1 MRAWFLPAVAA
12 ALLQATPAIA
22 YPQSFCAPLERA
34 TEMLAEQGEH
44 LIAWYRDGEIVKG
57 LFGDRQS
64 GAWTLVSVDSRG
76 YVCTMRNGAGL
87 VAPEGE
93 PA

>member
-1 MRAWFLPAVAA
+1 MTRWFLPAVAA
-12 ALLQATPAIA
+12 ALLQATPARA
-22 YPQSFCAPLERA
+22 YPESFCASLETA
-34 TEMLAEQGEH
+34 TERLAEHGE
-44 LIAWYRDGEIVKG
+44 LIIAWYRDGDVIKG

-64 GAWTLVSVDSRG
+64 GAWTLIAMDASG
-76 YVCTMRNGAGL
+76 YVCTMRNGTGL

>member
-1 MRAWFLPAVAA
+1 MKSWFLAGIAACVLQPAHA
-12 ALLQATPAIA
+12 QA

-34 TEMLAEQGEH
+34 TEILSEQGEH
-44 LIAWYRDGEIVKG
+44 LIAWYRDGDVVKG

-64 GAWTLVSVDSRG
+64 GAWTLVGMNAGG
-76 YVCTMRNGAGL
+76 YVCTMRNGTGL
-87 VAPEGE
+87 AAPQGE

>member
-1 MRAWFLPAVAA
+1 MRPWFLAGIAACALQPAHA
-12 ALLQATPAIA
+12 QA

-76 YVCTMRNGAGL
+76 YVCTMRNGSGL
-87 VAPEGE
+87 AAPEGE